1 MRGGDP
7 ARCASLALCSRGA
20 QRSRRRRRA
29 RWETACNARSHHLC
43 AACIQSSAHASA
55 SAWVT
60 LQPPARWRSC
70 AGSIASHSQCRADG
84 HTASMHMRASASRK
98 SRCQI
103 CSASIHTRCQCRCVR
118 SASARTPGSRMDD
131 AERAVLGLVRA
142 ERIGKGGAGAV
153 TIITGILG
161 RADAP
166 CGICH
171 SHPHICVTG
180 NAGCGCRGYLMAKM
194 PPIWRWPGYH
204 PACSLSTAA
213 AYPAGAICAST
224 PAPRSVLVFSWFLC
238 ANRRVPAMRA

>member
-1 MRGGDP
+1 MQR
-7 ARCASLALCSRGA
+7 AL
-20 QRSRRRRRA
+20 
-29 RWETACNARSHHLC
+29 SHHLC

-55 SAWVT
+55 SAWVA

-70 AGSIASHSQCRADG
+70 AGSIASHSQCGADG
-84 HTASMHMRASASRK
+84 HTASMHMRASASRT

-103 CSASIHTRCQCRCVR
+103 CSASTHPRCQCRCAQ
-118 SASARTPGSRMDD
+118 SALASTLGSRMDD

-166 CGICH
+166 CGMCH

-213 AYPAGAICAST
+213 AYPADAICAST
-224 PAPRSVLVFSWFLC
+224 PAMRLMLVSGGFLC
-238 ANRRVPAMRA
+238 ANGCVAGDVCLDGAAHETRLTHTKRAPGGALFVCCT